1 MGKRGGSSLW
11 VGSNARITLSHGL
24 DQQGEGSRGEI
35 TSRTER
41 KGRKGRGVGRKHRE
55 ILRQRHTLSE
65 RQSGHWQKVQV
76 VESGIQVLQRKGNL
90 WRNNCGPC
98 DEGCVCASY

>member
-1 MGKRGGSSLW
+1 MFEKVVSGKWKAGKQRMRQSLGITDECEQWGRGKEAACGLGVMLESLK
-11 VGSNARITLSHGL
+11 SHGL

-65 RQSGHWQKVQV
+65 RQSGH
-76 VESGIQVLQRKGNL
+76 
-90 WRNNCGPC
+90 
-98 DEGCVCASY
+98 